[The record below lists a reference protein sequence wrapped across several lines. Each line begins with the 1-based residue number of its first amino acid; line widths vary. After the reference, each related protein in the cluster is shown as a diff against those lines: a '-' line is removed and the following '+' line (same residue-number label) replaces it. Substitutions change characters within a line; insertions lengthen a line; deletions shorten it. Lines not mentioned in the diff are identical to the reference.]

1 MKIYP
6 SLRLLWAA
14 LVVSAVTSLGS
25 LFPENGVSLAA
36 SILNLAAYGVVL
48 YILHRLSE
56 ESARFGRAFS
66 CQLISLFLSIL
77 ALACTFMGTSDMM
90 VHFMVLLMVTGSLF
104 SLISQ
109 YHMYWALD

>member
-14 LVVSAVTSLGS
+14 LVVSAVTGLGS

-48 YILHRLSE
+48 YILHPLYLPFFCPVSN
-56 ESARFGRAFS
+56 
-66 CQLISLFLSIL
+66 I
-77 ALACTFMGTSDMM
+77 TSPG
-90 VHFMVLLMVTGSLF
+90 FNF
-104 SLISQ
+104 IFCIF
-109 YHMYWALD
+109 A